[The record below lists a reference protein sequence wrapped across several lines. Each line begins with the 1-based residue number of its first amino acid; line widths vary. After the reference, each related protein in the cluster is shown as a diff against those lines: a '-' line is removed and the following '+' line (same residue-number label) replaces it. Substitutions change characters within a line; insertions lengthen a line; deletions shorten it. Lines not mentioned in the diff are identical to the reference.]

1 MWTFVNFFFG
11 GSIGRRSFDHE
22 VSFSADMTETGVK
35 AGARSRAIASIDRL
49 VGAFVDMGTAKFEG
63 TSRRRRTIDDGQ
75 VALIKAAA
83 DYGVAKLGSS
93 PEYAYALLQT
103 HFEKMVKGQASLEAA
118 VEEAKEDLIQGPQ
131 DYADTDKPISEE
143 FYDRFETYASHAT
156 SDELRQRWGRV
167 QASEIRTPGT
177 FSNKV
182 LRVVDELDA
191 ETALLF
197 EEVCKSRVGSGL
209 YKPGMRTL
217 NFVERSRL
225 TAAGLIVEHGA
236 LGQKISF
243 LKIRFDNGVDYII
256 AGNVIMLA
264 VPFEEFSRQEI
275 LDAKELFHIQ
285 NDYIGVPA
293 YVLTDEGMALSSI
306 LPDNSKAAIDSYA
319 EMIAAKVSSRK
330 ILLMTHVGGQI
341 TQCGFSIPA

>member
-1 MWTFVNFFFG
+1 MED
-11 GSIGRRSFDHE
+11 DHLSNE

-35 AGARSRAIASIDRL
+35 AGAKSRAIASIDRL
-49 VGAFVDMGTAKFEG
+49 VGAFVDMGTAKLEG
-63 TSRRRRTIDDGQ
+63 SSRRHRAKVDGQ

-83 DYGVAKLGSS
+83 DYGITKLGTS
-93 PEYAYALLQT
+93 PEYASALLQT
-103 HFEKMVKGQASLEAA
+103 HFQKMVQGQVNIESV
-118 VEEAKEDLIQGPQ
+118 VEEAKEDLIQGSQ

-167 QASEIRTPGT
+167 LASEIRTPGT

-209 YKPGMRTL
+209 YKPVMRKLT
-217 NFVERSRL
+217 FVERSRL

-236 LGQKISF
+236 LGQKITF
-243 LKIRFDNGVDYII
+243 PKIRFDNGKDYII
-256 AGNVIMLA
+256 AGKNIILA

-285 NDYIGVPA
+285 GDDIGVPA
-293 YVLTDEGMALSSI
+293 YVLTDEGIALSSI
-306 LPDNSKAAIDSYA
+306 LPDNSDETIELYA
-319 EMIAAKVSSRK
+319 EKIAEKVSGRMV
-330 ILLMTHVGGQI
+330 LLMKTEGGRL
-341 TQCGFSIPA
+341 TQYGISVPA